1 MQDTDEPTTQGIR
14 AKMEAYITAASE
26 STEIDSTDFGA
37 IDEIAT
43 KFLDSLT
50 PRERGLLMYDDPQ
63 PLSLQEVDSDITEK
77 YRAKYGT
84 KNLKRGQFFRLKSG
98 TITFFYPRAQFEIQ
112 SRQLKSTRVAKPMS
126 GRLRICQP
134 PAISKSI

>member
-14 AKMEAYITAASE
+14 ARMEAYITAASE

-50 PRERGLLMYDDPQ
+50 PREMGFLMYDDPQ
-63 PLSLQEVDSDITEK
+63 PLSLQEVDSDIKEK

-98 TITFFYPRAQFEIQ
+98 TITFFTHEHN
-112 SRQLKSTRVAKPMS
+112 LKFKVDN
-126 GRLRICQP
+126 
-134 PAISKSI
+134 